1 MIRNVYMPM
10 ERSRGN
16 VYAMLQN
23 YAKTL
28 KNSVDQ
34 VTGSR
39 AIQIPE
45 FIEPDEEK
53 ALADT
58 NTIQEYEEYLVR
70 LPTFLFSQHHFL
82 GGVNFSVSYNLKA
95 LERFIKLNV

>member
-45 FIEPDEEK
+45 YIEPDEEK

-58 NTIQEYEEYLVR
+58 NTIQEYEEYLVS
-70 LPTFLFSQHHFL
+70 LTFLIFSKPDFERIKS
-82 GGVNFSVSYNLKA
+82 SVSYILKA
-95 LERFIKLNV
+95 LERFI

>member
-1 MIRNVYMPM
+1 MESQTTFKGSEDLSVLCQMIRNVYMPM

-39 AIQIPE
+39 AIQIPD

-53 ALADT
+53 ALSDT
-58 NTIQEYEEYLVR
+58 NTMLEYEEYLVR
-70 LPTFLFSQHHFL
+70 LLD
-82 GGVNFSVSYNLKA
+82 LK
-95 LERFIKLNV
+95 IGD